1 MKGFKEFL
9 LRGNL
14 VEIAVGLVIATSFA
28 TVVAAF
34 TKLLLAV
41 IAKVIGANPNFDD
54 FRPAGLPV
62 GEFVTACVAFL
73 ILAAV
78 VYFGVIKPYTSLRDR
93 FAMKEEEEAVEE
105 QVLLLREIRDSL
117 KTERA

>member
-34 TKLLLAV
+34 TELLLAV
-41 IAKVIGANPNFDD
+41 IAKVIGANPD
-54 FRPAGLPV
+54 FSGYTPGGLPV
-62 GEFVTACVAFL
+62 GVFITAVVAFI

-78 VYFGVIKPYTSLRDR
+78 VYFGVIKPYTHLRER
-93 FAMKEEEEAVEE
+93 YTAEEEDAVDE
-105 QVLLLREIRDSL
+105 QLELLKEIRDSL
-117 KTERA
+117 KADRA

>member
-1 MKGFKEFL
+1 MQGFKEFL

-34 TKLLLAV
+34 TNLLLSV
-41 IAKVIGANPNFDD
+41 IAKVIGANPNFDE
-54 FRPAGLPV
+54 FRPADLPV
-62 GEFVTACVAFL
+62 GEFITACVAFL

-78 VYFGVIKPYTSLRDR
+78 VYFGVIKPYTHLRDR
-93 FAMKEEEEAVEE
+93 FAKEEEAEVDE
-105 QVLLLREIRDSL
+105 QIELLKEIRDSL
-117 KTERA
+117 KAGRA

>member
-54 FRPAGLPV
+54 FKPAGLPV

-78 VYFGVIKPYTSLRDR
+78 VYFGVIKPYTHLRDR
-93 FAMKEEEEAVEE
+93 FTTKEEAEVDE
-105 QVLLLREIRDSL
+105 QIELLKEIRDSL
-117 KTERA
+117 RARA

>member
-78 VYFGVIKPYTSLRDR
+78 VYFGVIKPYTHLRER
-93 FAMKEEEEAVEE
+93 FTTEEEEVVDEHIE
-105 QVLLLREIRDSL
+105 LLKEIRDSL
-117 KTERA
+117 KADGA

>member
-41 IAKVIGANPNFDD
+41 IAKVLGANPNFDE
-54 FRPAGLPV
+54 FQPAGLPV
-62 GEFVTACVAFL
+62 GEFITACVAFL

-78 VYFGVIKPYTSLRDR
+78 VYFGVVKPYNSLRER
-93 FAMKEEEEAVEE
+93 FTAEEAAELDE
-105 QVLLLREIRDSL
+105 QTELLKEIRDSL
-117 KTERA
+117 RAGRA